1 MVISGCTTS
10 PSLSCIPS
18 KFALRHNL
26 PLNHDAFANGAVV
39 DASGTV
45 LEARGCSWVRGAI
58 YPRFSIYF
66 NSPSSRW
73 HLPKHY
79 IAIKVETLAQG
90 KAFCFES
97 CRWNFNSLWW
107 SSAPHGAVGRLQI
120 LRLPLAKTISCES
133 SDETTLL
140 GRAPTAAA
148 ASGFLGASKLA
159 RLPVAPQP
167 PCRQHL
173 SYKNVWNTQTEGY
186 LCFLVKKQVEDAGYI
201 IKPLELLRKLKLVLF
216 SQEHSFEAV
225 RPWTVNM
232 GWVKTFCSFV
242 GNNLCEN
249 LQNAKNKWFSNFQSV
264 KSEAK
269 PRCWSGLSS
278 PSLQS
283 SVAGL
288 W

>member
-1 MVISGCTTS
+1 M
-10 PSLSCIPS
+10 
-18 KFALRHNL
+18 FALQHNL
-26 PLNHDAFANGAVV
+26 RLNHNAFANGAVV

-97 CRWNFNSLWW
+97 CQWNFNSLWW

-120 LRLPLAKTISCES
+120 LRLSLAETSSCES

-173 SYKNVWNTQTEGY
+173 CY
-186 LCFLVKKQVEDAGYI
+186 
-201 IKPLELLRKLKLVLF
+201 
-216 SQEHSFEAV
+216 
-225 RPWTVNM
+225 
-232 GWVKTFCSFV
+232 
-242 GNNLCEN
+242 
-249 LQNAKNKWFSNFQSV
+249 
-264 KSEAK
+264 
-269 PRCWSGLSS
+269 
-278 PSLQS
+278 
-283 SVAGL
+283 
-288 W
+288 

>member
-1 MVISGCTTS
+1 MCDCLESTFALVIFPSTVHWAHSAIQCLMHSSCWWSSRAVHWSSGAMETLLEWSVVISGCTTS

-18 KFALRHNL
+18 KFALQHNL
-26 PLNHDAFANGAVV
+26 LLNHDAFANGAVV

-97 CRWNFNSLWW
+97 CQWNFNSLWW

-120 LRLPLAKTISCES
+120 LRLPLAKTSSCES

-140 GRAPTAAA
+140 GRAPTAA

-173 SYKNVWNTQTEGY
+173 RY
-186 LCFLVKKQVEDAGYI
+186 
-201 IKPLELLRKLKLVLF
+201 
-216 SQEHSFEAV
+216 
-225 RPWTVNM
+225 
-232 GWVKTFCSFV
+232 
-242 GNNLCEN
+242 
-249 LQNAKNKWFSNFQSV
+249 
-264 KSEAK
+264 
-269 PRCWSGLSS
+269 
-278 PSLQS
+278 
-283 SVAGL
+283 
-288 W
+288 